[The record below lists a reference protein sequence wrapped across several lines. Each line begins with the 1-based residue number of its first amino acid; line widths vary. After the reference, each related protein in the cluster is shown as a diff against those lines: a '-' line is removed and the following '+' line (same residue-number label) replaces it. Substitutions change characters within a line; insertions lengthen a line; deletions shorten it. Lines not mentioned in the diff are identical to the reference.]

1 MDEIKYLYGAAVQ
14 GIQSF
19 IFQTNEL
26 KDIVGASEL
35 VEQICT
41 TAFDEFA
48 TDGESILRAAGNI
61 KYIFTNKKH
70 CENAVR
76 EFPKKVMEMA
86 PGITISQAVVIYE
99 ELEYNESLS
108 KYVEKQINNRETK
121 VFQSFA
127 NAVDELESRLRTQR
141 NKPMNSVTI
150 GLMGML
156 RSRKTGLPVVF
167 HEEKKDEYMDAATYE
182 KRYELVT
189 KEKLRRKRTTKRLCE
204 KSFNIKFI
212 SDQQIAYDIEEITT
226 KNDWIAIIHADG
238 NGLGQIVQKIGK
250 DKDIFKEFS
259 QKLDKATIE
268 SANKAFEFV
277 KTEFKINDEDKIPIR
292 PIVLGGDDLTVI
304 IRGDMAVS
312 YVTEFMRQFEQK
324 TKDYLGKII
333 TDNKVFEGGADRLTA
348 CAGIAFIKSS
358 FPFYYGYDLAEA
370 LCSEAKK
377 DAKLDEH
384 TKANNGLAPSCLM
397 FHKVQDS
404 FVEDYGEIVKREL
417 TPCPNYTFKYGP
429 YYINELTGRWTIEKL
444 QNNVKCLDGKEGNA
458 VKSHLRQ
465 WMSLMHNDKEA
476 ASQKAFR
483 IIEILSNTK
492 LKEMVLHVTGG
503 NEKSPVYDMLALSSI
518 INQETKNQEDK

>member
-1 MDEIKYLYGAAVQ
+1 MSEIKYLYGAAVQ

-41 TAFDEFA
+41 TGFNEF
-48 TDGESILRAAGNI
+48 GSKEENSILRAAGNI
-61 KYIFTNKKH
+61 KYIFTNKED
-70 CENAVR
+70 CEKAVL
-76 EFPKKVMEMA
+76 EFPKTVMEMA
-86 PGITISQAVVIYE
+86 PGITISQAVVRME
-99 ELEYNESLS
+99 GEYAC
-108 KYVEKQINNRETK
+108 
-121 VFQSFA
+121 FA
-127 NAVDELESRLRTQR
+127 KAVDELESRLRTQR
-141 NKPMNSVTI
+141 NKPMNSTTI

-156 RSRKTGLPVVF
+156 RSRKTGFPAVEQDRSDYL
-167 HEEKKDEYMDAATYE
+167 DLAATKKKAMSSGAHYH
-182 KRYELVT
+182 
-189 KEKLRRKRTTKRLCE
+189 LCQ
-204 KSFNIKFI
+204 KSFGIEELQNR
-212 SDQQIAYDIEEITT
+212 IAYNIEEITT
-226 KNDWIAIIHADG
+226 KNDWIAVIHADG

-250 DKDIFKEFS
+250 QENVFKEFS
-259 QKLDKATIE
+259 STLDEATKKSAHKAYN
-268 SANKAFEFV
+268 AV
-277 KTEFKINDEDKIPIR
+277 KDKFGTENNFIPIR
-292 PIVLGGDDLTVI
+292 PIVLGGDDMTAI
-304 IRGDMAVS
+304 IRGDLAID
-312 YVTEFMRQFEQK
+312 YCNAYLDAFEK
-324 TKDYLGKII
+324 NTKKMLGTIAIKHNDMIDEQRSI
-333 TDNKVFEGGADRLTA
+333 LQNGLTA

-377 DAKLDEH
+377 DAKSEEH
-384 TKANNGLAPSCLM
+384 KNANNGLAPSCLM

-492 LKEMVLHVTGG
+492 LKEMVLHVTDG

-518 INQETKNQEDK
+518 INQVTKNEEDK